1 MSMKGEVIGCGSAS
15 DGSSTEGQIEESTK
29 ASSHRNSSH
38 NSDVPSLYYEEPSLL
53 FDDGCRRIDFVLVYK
68 PSLEK
73 DSPHENIRQAFE
85 VTLKDEG
92 LELEHVHQCTIG
104 VNFVKIH
111 APWDVLTRYAEIMK
125 MKMPMKEVPEF
136 QYSRYATK
144 KLKRGISGV
153 CHTISNLFGYKI
165 PKFQQFT
172 AEYTRDKE
180 CLFDVPAR
188 KEDFFNPDQ
197 RAQIVD
203 FILNRKRFIN
213 NGEGSY
219 AFGITQLI
227 NDNVYEAAF
236 PLREGE
242 CDSSDDKAPR
252 KWLMNNWASFSAVC
266 KKQPLDDIKEYF
278 GVKIGLYFAWLEF
291 YTYMLIPA
299 SVVGVLCFLYGC
311 LTLSGDAHSKDI
323 CEDYKDVILC
333 PQCDVESCRYR
344 RLGQTCTFARITHL
358 FDNGATVFFALFMSL
373 WAGTFFELWKRYSPK
388 ITHHWDMTGFDT
400 LEEHPRPEYLA
411 KLSTV
416 KKRKVNFI
424 TGVNEPYVSFWKRRI
439 PCTIFSCSMVLQVVT
454 VALVAVVSVISYRI
468 SIQTVLY
475 FTLSGNQT
483 LTSMVTLT
491 TLVTAALLNLVCIM
505 IFNLIYRRIA
515 TYLTELEV
523 HRTQTEYE
531 NSLTLKMFLLQF
543 VNYYS
548 SIFYIAFFKGRFVG
562 YPGHYN
568 SLFGYRQEECVAGGC
583 LLELSLQLA
592 IIMVG
597 KQSINA
603 VLEMGVPWL
612 LRVYKKWSVHKKG
625 ECVHENH
632 APTQWESD
640 YNLINQEQTGLFGEY
655 LEMVLQF
662 GFVTIFVVAFP
673 LAPLFALLNNI
684 VEIRL
689 DARKFI
695 TFFQRPVAQRVKN
708 IGIWYRILDS
718 VGKISVITNAL
729 IIAFTSS
736 FIDQIFYSVFISPD
750 GSLNGFLNFTLSDF
764 NVSDFPVDMNI
775 VSETNTNV
783 EYCKYQDYREP
794 PTLNNK
800 YEYKS
805 IYWQLITA
813 RLAFIVIIE
822 CLLFIII
829 SLIRWMIP
837 DIPKSLKLQIR
848 RENYIINNM
857 IIEHELRRAKELGIV
872 GSRKTSGFCNIDS
885 QIGSISKR
893 SQRNCS
899 TFDKGV

>member
-1 MSMKGEVIGCGSAS
+1 MAMKSISRR
-15 DGSSTEGQIEESTK
+15 K
-29 ASSHRNSSH
+29 SSH
-38 NSDVPSLYYEEPSLL
+38 NADIPSLYYEKPSLF
-53 FDDGCRRIDFVLVYK
+53 FDDGCRRIDFVLAYK
-68 PSLEK
+68 PSSERDCK
-73 DSPHENIRQAFE
+73 MRQVFE
-85 VTLKDEG
+85 VNLKDEG
-92 LELEHVHQCTIG
+92 LELEHVNEG
-104 VNFVKIH
+104 EMDVNFVKIH
-111 APWDVLTRYAEIMK
+111 APWEVLTRYAEIIK
-125 MKMPMKEVPEF
+125 MKMPVKKESDF
-136 QYSRYATK
+136 QCSKYLIK
-144 KLKRGISGV
+144 KSDQGYKTLNRQYTSEYRRDKK
-153 CHTISNLFGYKI
+153 NLFDI
-165 PKFQQFT
+165 PAK
-172 AEYTRDKE
+172 
-180 CLFDVPAR
+180 
-188 KEDFFNPDQ
+188 KEDFFNPGQ

-203 FILNRKRFIN
+203 FILKRKRFSN
-213 NGEGSY
+213 NKKDEY

-236 PLREGE
+236 SLHEGE
-242 CDSSDDKAPR
+242 YDSSDEKAPR
-252 KWLMNNWASFSAVC
+252 KWLLNNWAGVWTVW

-278 GVKIGLYFAWLEF
+278 GVKIGLYFAWLGF

-323 CEDYKDVILC
+323 CEDYKDTILC
-333 PQCDVESCRYR
+333 PRCDIEACRYG

-358 FDNGATVFFALFMSL
+358 FDNGATVFFAFFMSL
-373 WAGTFFELWKRYSPK
+373 WAVTFLELWKRYSAK

-400 LEEHPRPEYLA
+400 LEEHPRLEYLA
-411 KLSTV
+411 KLSSV
-416 KKRKVNFI
+416 KKKKQISDTNI
-424 TGVNEPYVSFWKRRI
+424 NETHVPFWKRRL
-439 PCTIFSCSMVLQVVT
+439 PCTIFSCSMVLLLVT
-454 VALVAVVSVISYRI
+454 VALVAVVGVIFYRI

-483 LTSMVTLT
+483 LTSMVALITS
-491 TLVTAALLNLVCIM
+491 VTAALLNLVCIM
-505 IFNLIYRRIA
+505 VFNMIYARIA
-515 TYLTELEV
+515 TYLTELEM

-568 SLFGYRQEECVAGGC
+568 TFFGYRQEECGTGGC

-597 KQSINA
+597 KQSVNA
-603 VLEMGVPWL
+603 MMEMGVPWL

-662 GFVTIFVVAFP
+662 GFVTIFVAAFP

-695 TFFQRPVAQRVKN
+695 TFFRRPVAQRVKN

-718 VGKISVITNAL
+718 LGKFSVITNAL

-736 FIDQIFYSVFISPD
+736 FIDQIFYSVFISSD

-764 NVSDFPVDMNI
+764 NVSDFSVDMNI
-775 VSETNTNV
+775 VSETNTSV

-805 IYWQLITA
+805 IYWHLVTA
-813 RLAFIVIIE
+813 RLAFIVIFE
-822 CLLFIII
+822 NVVFIIT
-829 SLIRWMIP
+829 SLIRWLIP

-848 RENYIINNM
+848 HENNIISN
-857 IIEHELRRAKELGIV
+857 IIEEELRRGKDGDV
-872 GSRKTSGFCNIDS
+872 
-885 QIGSISKR
+885 
-893 SQRNCS
+893 
-899 TFDKGV
+899 